1 MKISKTKK
9 YQGRECSRILKGSE
23 EELEQFKI
31 DLKKMMQENGNG
43 KKQSNESFQKVL
55 KKEINRKK

>member
-9 YQGRECSRILKGSE
+9 VTPI
-23 EELEQFKI
+23 FKI